1 MTPSVRTGVTNDV
14 MLSIVRAPG
23 EEKPHARAAG
33 DRATA
38 GAVVGGFVI
47 TFGTVLAVFPGRR
60 RNPLDPVSA
69 PAPIERSP
77 GDPDDAD
84 AAGDVVVGDDDA
96 ETEVVAEPTPMR
108 PQEQPL
114 SRR

>member
-1 MTPSVRTGVTNDV
+1 V
-14 MLSIVRAPG
+14 LG
-23 EEKPHARAAG
+23 EENPTLGLRV
-33 DRATA
+33 T
-38 GAVVGGFVI
+38 VQPLVLWLWIGGFVI
-47 TFGTVLAVFPGRR
+47 AFGTVLAVFPGRR

-96 ETEVVAEPTPMR
+96 ESEVVAGADADAPPGAAAE
-108 PQEQPL
+108 QEVT
-114 SRR
+114 R